1 LPNPSIVDPTSIT
14 LPVLPKHSSRTEY
27 APVTTE
33 SKRGSAELEPAGE
46 HEPAGFE
53 ARGLSHGG
61 SAVRY
66 LVGGEGPPVVL
77 VHGLGGAASNWRLI
91 APPLAAGRRVIVPEL
106 PGHGGSGPL
115 GARPSL
121 DRLAESVLAVLEHE
135 EALPAPWVGHSLGG
149 LVGLRAAVQRPDA
162 VTALVLAAAA
172 GISSGSRTGEL
183 TVTWLGRLRPER
195 LVTPRR
201 RRVAR
206 SRWGRTLAFGWWGVA
221 DPAGFDPAMAEAFLA
236 GAARHTDTR
245 PAGAA
250 LIRFDPRHDLERV
263 GCPCLC
269 LWGSSDHW
277 VPLSDGIDYARRLRA
292 PLRVIADCGHLLIG
306 ERPDAVLAA
315 IHAFLGPPEPIVK
328 RSD

>member
-1 LPNPSIVDPTSIT
+1 M
-14 LPVLPKHSSRTEY
+14 
-27 APVTTE
+27 TE
-33 SKRGSAELEPAGE
+33 SKRPTIPPEPAGE
-46 HEPAGFE
+46 HEPDGFE
-53 ARGLSHGG
+53 ARQLEHGG

-66 LVGGEGPPVVL
+66 LVGGEGLPLVL
-77 VHGLGGAASNWRLI
+77 VHGLGGAATNWRLI
-91 APPLAAGRRVIVPEL
+91 APALAASGRRVIVPEL
-106 PGHGGSGPL
+106 PGHGGSAPL
-115 GARPSL
+115 AAEPSL
-121 DRLAESVLAVLEHE
+121 DRFADSVLAVLEHE
-135 EALPAPWVGHSLGG
+135 GALPVPWIGHSLGG

-162 VTALVLAAAA
+162 VSGLVLAAAA
-172 GISSGSRTGEL
+172 GISSGTRAGEL

-221 DPAGFDPAMAEAFLA
+221 DPAGFEPAMAEAFLA

-245 PAGAA
+245 SAGAA
-250 LIRFDPRHDLERV
+250 LIRFDPRHDLGQV

-269 LWGSSDHW
+269 LWGASDNW
-277 VPLSDGIDYARRLRA
+277 VPLADGMEYARRLRA

-315 IHAFLGPPEPIVK
+315 IGAFLGRSAPPGSNSGG
-328 RSD
+328 SD